1 MTFANLSGG
10 RDSSAMVVRWLER
23 GEKLDYV
30 LFCDTGFEFEEMYD
44 YIDKLD
50 NYLQKRFNISIT
62 RLDSRDVIERWG
74 FCEPITR
81 GERAGQFRG
90 IPRRLGMDYCTREAK
105 INPSKKFVL
114 SKSREKYRNIVLIG
128 YTHAEVTRGRTSNL
142 DYAIARYPLSEW
154 QWNEQQCDDFL
165 KSRGIANPLYQRFSR
180 TGCYLCPKQSV
191 QSLFNLRKH
200 YPQYF
205 QKMKDLESRASRLNA
220 VNTRFFGKP
229 LVEIAHDFKYRQD
242 TLFIDDYADDEMCF
256 CK

>member
-10 RDSSAMVVRWLER
+10 RDSSAMVVRWLES
-23 GEKLDYV
+23 GEKLDFV
-30 LFCDTGFEFEEMYD
+30 LFCDTGFEFAEMYD

-50 NYLQKRFNISIT
+50 NYLQKRFNIAIT

-81 GERAGQFRG
+81 GERKGQFRG

-128 YTHAEVTRGRTSNL
+128 YTHAEVARGRTSNL
-142 DYAIARYPLSEW
+142 DYAIVRYPLYAW
-154 QWNEQQCDDFL
+154 GWDEQQCDDFL

-191 QSLFNLRKH
+191 QSLFNLWKF

-205 QKMKDLESRASRLNA
+205 QKMIDMESRAKALDC
-220 VNTRFFGKP
+220 VNQTFREKS
-229 LVEIAHDFKYRQD
+229 LKEYEHDFKYRQD
-242 TLFIDDYADDEMCF
+242 TLFSDEYADDETCF